1 MSQENVEL
9 VRRAY
14 QLVNDGLE
22 FLPRELFDPAYEF
35 DARDVVPSY
44 GVIRGYE
51 AVKAALLEYWQTFE
65 DFSLELKEV
74 VHADEERVVTAVRDG
89 GRIQDSDAEVWNDL
103 FHVWTFRDGK
113 VIRVSSHN
121 EKNRALEAAGLSE

>member
-1 MSQENVEL
+1 MSQENVEV
-9 VRRAY
+9 VRRSY
-14 QLVNDGLE
+14 ELVNDSLE
-22 FLPRELFDPAYEF
+22 ILPREFMDPEYEF

-51 AVKAALLEYWQTFE
+51 AVQAALLEYWQTFE
-65 DFSLELKEV
+65 DFSLEFKEV

-89 GRIQDSDAEVWNDL
+89 GRIKGSDAEIWNDL

-113 VIRVSSHN
+113 IIRVSSHN
-121 EKNRALEAAGLSE
+121 EKDRALEIAGLSE

>member
-1 MSQENVEL
+1 MSQENVEI
-9 VRRAY
+9 VRRSY
-14 QLVNDGLE
+14 ELVNDGLDI
-22 FLPRELFDPAYEF
+22 LPREFMDPDYEF

-51 AVKAALLEYWQTFE
+51 AVRAALREYWQTFE
-65 DFSLELKEV
+65 GFSLEFKEV

-89 GRIQDSDAEVWNDL
+89 GRIKGSDAEIWNDL

-113 VIRVSSHN
+113 ILRVSSHN
-121 EKNRALEAAGLSE
+121 EKSRALKAAGLQE

>member
-1 MSQENVEL
+1 MSQENVEI
-9 VRRAY
+9 VRRSY
-14 QLVNDGLE
+14 ELVNDSLE
-22 FLPRELFDPAYEF
+22 ILPREFMDPDYEF
-35 DARDVVPSY
+35 DARDAVPSY

-51 AVKAALLEYWQTFE
+51 AVRAALREYWQTFE

-89 GRIQDSDAEVWNDL
+89 GRIKGSDAEIWNDL

-113 VIRVSSHN
+113 ILRVSSHN
-121 EKNRALEAAGLSE
+121 EKSRALKAAGLSE

>member
-1 MSQENVEL
+1 MEI
-9 VRRAY
+9 VRRSY
-14 QLVNDGLE
+14 ELVNDGLKL
-22 FLPRELFDPAYEF
+22 LPREFFDPDYEF

-44 GVIRGYE
+44 GVIRGYD
-51 AVKAALLEYWQTFE
+51 AVYSALLEYWRTFE
-65 DFSLELKEV
+65 DFSLEFKEV

-89 GRIQDSDAEVWNDL
+89 GRIKGSDAEIWNDL

-113 VIRVSSHN
+113 ILRASSHN

>member
-1 MSQENVEL
+1 VEV
-9 VRRAY
+9 VRRSY
-14 QLVNDGLE
+14 ELVNDSLE
-22 FLPRELFDPAYEF
+22 ILPRDFRDPDYEF

-51 AVKAALLEYWQTFE
+51 AVQAALLEYWQTFE
-65 DFSLELKEV
+65 DFSLEFKEV

-89 GRIQDSDAEVWNDL
+89 GRIKGSDAEIWNDL

-113 VIRVSSHN
+113 ILRVSSHN
-121 EKNRALEAAGLSE
+121 EKSRALKAAGLRE